1 RLLENGIFNTESL
14 KFSIKRINQLGYFKP
29 IEGDPNNPKIE
40 KTPGQ
45 KNKVDVTLKFEE
57 QNRNQ
62 LTFGAGVSQFEGFFG
77 QLSFQTSNFPGR
89 GEGVPFAVLAG
100 SQVQNYQLAFSE
112 PFLFDRPINAG
123 IDLFKRE
130 IRYYYS
136 YTQASTGG
144 NIVVG
149 WPLRDFTRM
158 FMSYSLQVEQV
169 KDINEVFLNPDV
181 INRNPFLAD
190 ALLIGEGGRRTVS
203 QISPSIVHNTIDN
216 PIFPNGGKRL
226 TAGLDVAGIGGDV
239 NFIKPRTEAVLWRP
253 IGPQRRFTFGVR
265 GELDYVHPFGG
276 TNSGNLPIFERLF
289 TGGGAG

>member
-1 RLLENGIFNTESL
+1 
-14 KFSIKRINQLGYFKP
+14 RINQLGYFKP
-29 IEGDPNNPKIE
+29 IEEDPNNPKVE

-77 QLSFQTSNFPGR
+77 QLSFQTSNFLGR
-89 GEGVPFAVLAG
+89 GESVTFAVLAG

-112 PFLFDRPINAG
+112 PFLFHRPINAG

-130 IRYYYS
+130 IRYYCS
-136 YTQASTGG
+136 YTQESIGG
-144 NIVVG
+144 NVVAG

-158 FMSYSLQVEQV
+158 FMSYSLQVERV
-169 KDINEVFLNPDV
+169 KDINELFLDPAV
-181 INRNPFLAD
+181 TSRNPFLAD

-216 PIFPNGGKRL
+216 PIFPNSGKRL
-226 TAGLDVAGIGGDV
+226 TVGFDFAGVGGDV
-239 NFIKPRTEAVLWRP
+239 NFYKPRAEAVFWKP
-253 IGPQRRFTFGVR
+253 IGGQRRFTF
-265 GELDYVHPFGG
+265 
-276 TNSGNLPIFERLF
+276 
-289 TGGGAG
+289 A